1 MTGPGFQMAQKFVEN
16 VFEQHI
22 DWVEIVKNDDNF
34 KNILQVKI
42 QKEFKVTP
50 EYVELKVNSEEEGYY
65 RMGVFLCI
73 GDEIYNMN
81 IDNAIAYE
89 EFGNFAAI
97 TEYLKTNETVLVFL
111 GEGKHKLKRRPNSLR
126 TMML

>member
-1 MTGPGFQMAQKFVEN
+1 MFQMAQKFVEN

-89 EFGNFAAI
+89 EI
-97 TEYLKTNETVLVFL
+97 QETLQL
-111 GEGKHKLKRRPNSLR
+111 
-126 TMML
+126 